1 MRQGPSGSP
10 SASPCPEPVWLR
22 VICGAAWL
30 PLFYFAFHVARL
42 GAIAKDVRSFQI
54 AYVVAFLGYAGV
66 LWLWLRRPAPSN
78 RSRARWLIPCLL
90 IRVIPLAVE
99 PTDDAH
105 RYLWE
110 GHVQLAGHNPFALAP
125 DSAILESLRDVD
137 WERIN
142 HRDYP
147 AIYPPLAQLEFWAA
161 AALHPSVYTLKV
173 LHTIWDALGV
183 VVLASILAAGGV
195 APARALLYGA
205 CPLVLTA
212 FCVEGHVDS
221 LMILLLLLCWR
232 WDQRGH
238 RMAAGIALGGS
249 IAAKLFP
256 VVFLPWFFFRSKRV
270 LCAALVTV
278 AILYLPY
285 CSAGSSLFGSLGR
298 FSSTD
303 SFFSFLGTMLE
314 LDFSNPAVR
323 LGLAVSLAV
332 VLTALAV
339 GGARGSA
346 RTGDAPATVGEGADV
361 RRRLGLKLV
370 AGRGWRAWM
379 AYVWPRGDRTDGL
392 DFGRYGVA
400 ATGLLV
406 LTIPVV
412 HYWYFALPMVFLA
425 VRWHLAWMM
434 AALLIVVYFGAQE
447 AQVATGT
454 WAMPVDAPLWVWRGF
469 VAAWVAQVWLDYRCI
484 RPAPLTENG
493 GANQS
498 PPR

>member
-1 MRQGPSGSP
+1 VVRG
-10 SASPCPEPVWLR
+10 V
-22 VICGAAWL
+22 AWL
-30 PLFYFAFHVARL
+30 PLFYFAFRIARL

-90 IRVIPLAVE
+90 IRVIPIAVE

-110 GHVQLAGHNPFALAP
+110 GRVQLAGHNPFALAP
-125 DSAILESLRDVD
+125 DSDILTSLRDES
-137 WERIN
+137 WAHIN

-183 VVLASILAAGGV
+183 VVLASILAAGGGV
-195 APARALLYGA
+195 PARALIYGA

-238 RMAAGIALGGS
+238 RVAAGMALGAS

-256 VVFLPWFFFRSKRV
+256 VVFLPWFFFRSRRTLGV
-270 LCAALVTV
+270 ALLTV

-303 SFFSFLGTMLE
+303 SFFSFLGTMLG

-332 VLTALAV
+332 VLLALAV
-339 GGARGSA
+339 RGSGGLV
-346 RTGDAPATVGEGADV
+346 RTEDAPAAAGEGAGI
-361 RRRLGLKLV
+361 RRPRGRKPV
-370 AGRGWRAWM
+370 AGSVWRDWM
-379 AYVWPRGDRTDGL
+379 GYAGGSGDRTAGL

-425 VRWHLAWMM
+425 VRWHLAWMT
-434 AALLIVVYFGAQE
+434 AALLAVVYFGAQ
-447 AQVATGT
+447 AALVATGT

-469 VAAWVAQVWLDYRCI
+469 VAAWVAQLWLDYRCY
-484 RPAPLTENG
+484 RRKRFAGDG
-493 GANQS
+493 G
-498 PPR
+498 